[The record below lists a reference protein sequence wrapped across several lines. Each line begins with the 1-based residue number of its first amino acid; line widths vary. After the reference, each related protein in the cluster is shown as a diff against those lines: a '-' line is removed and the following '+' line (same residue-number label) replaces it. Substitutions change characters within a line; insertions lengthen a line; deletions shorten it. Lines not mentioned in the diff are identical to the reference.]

1 MRQNP
6 NKDMREMQ
14 KEPMTKFG
22 FDKIAKELEH
32 LKTVERNKI
41 AEEIAEA
48 RSHGDLSENAEYDA
62 AKEKQ
67 SHLEKRIA
75 QLSDMLSRAQVIDPS
90 TLRHERVCFGSTVKV
105 CGTKD
110 GKEVCY
116 TIVGAIESDPSKGLI
131 SFNSPL
137 SKALLGKEEGDTLT
151 IELPGGADEFEIV
164 EVYYEEINF

>member
-1 MRQNP
+1 
-6 NKDMREMQ
+6 MQ

-32 LKTVERNKI
+32 LKNVERIKV

-67 SHLEKRIA
+67 ALLEKRIG

-90 TLRHERVCFGSTVKV
+90 VLKHERVCFGSTVKV
-105 CGTKD
+105 CASKD
-110 GKEVCY
+110 EKEVCY
-116 TIVGAIESDPSKGLI
+116 TIVGAIESDPNRGLI

-151 IELPGGADEFEIV
+151 IELPGGSDEFEIV
-164 EVYYEEINF
+164 EIFYEDISF

>member
-1 MRQNP
+1 
-6 NKDMREMQ
+6 MQ

-32 LKTVERNKI
+32 LKNVERIKV

-67 SHLEKRIA
+67 ALLEKRIG

-90 TLRHERVCFGSTVKV
+90 VLKHERVCFGSTAATTPHAVNKCKLPYSV
-105 CGTKD
+105 YFD
-110 GKEVCY
+110 VN
-116 TIVGAIESDPSKGLI
+116 TIATPHYILH
-131 SFNSPL
+131 
-137 SKALLGKEEGDTLT
+137 
-151 IELPGGADEFEIV
+151 
-164 EVYYEEINF
+164 